1 MLDLQEDFYNSPN
14 LFGGQDSNHELAF
27 DHTVFSEKR
36 SLETTE
42 LSSSKAFPSGT
53 TVISLNAAQSVL
65 SARTFNVLKKR
76 FVSDIQLGGRLQG
89 VATCKNKQVPSLWV
103 DLNHEFAAGSG
114 NYELK
119 AEDLMAA
126 HISDDCRQP
135 QFALSGIDAFYQQS
149 EPEIKTEEMFSSL
162 PSFSS
167 APGSGFAATEA
178 MDTVSDAATNA
189 NTAEPVETEKDA
201 LKVQFVA
208 PTEVKMQEDSQPLP
222 AAEEKVIV
230 KPKRKRGRP
239 SKRTLAEEAAALL
252 PKLLAKNSKYESE
265 QQCLSGDT
273 SDRLALLLV
282 KAFDKRI
289 QLNTMAYLPEPSDI

>member
-1 MLDLQEDFYNSPN
+1 MLDLQEDFFNSN

-27 DHTVFSEKR
+27 DNSIVPEK
-36 SLETTE
+36 SLVLSE

-65 SARTFNVLKKR
+65 SARTLNVLKKR

-89 VATCKNKQVPSLWV
+89 VAACKTKQAPSLWV

-178 MDTVSDAATNA
+178 MDIVSDAATHANA
-189 NTAEPVETEKDA
+189 AEPKTEKDA
-201 LKVQFVA
+201 LKHQFVA
-208 PTEVKMQEDSQPLP
+208 PTEVKMQEDSQLAP

-252 PKLLAKNSKYESE
+252 PKLLAKDSKYESE

-289 QLNTMAYLPEPSDI
+289 QLNTMAYLPEPSNI